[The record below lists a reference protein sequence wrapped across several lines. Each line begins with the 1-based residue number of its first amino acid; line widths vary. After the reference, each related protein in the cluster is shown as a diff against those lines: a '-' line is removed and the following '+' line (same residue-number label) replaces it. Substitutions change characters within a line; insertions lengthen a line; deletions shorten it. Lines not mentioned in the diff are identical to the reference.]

1 LKQRFAVIFFFIT
14 ILWIGMLFY
23 FSTRFPNESA
33 RQATFVYNL
42 LKKLDRIFD
51 FSETTLFVKLRMTLN
66 RLWFGAHRA
75 TGIEFIRKS
84 AHFGLY
90 MFLGCFSFL
99 FGIFYTQKIFGA
111 ILIGLSFPALIA
123 SLDEYSQ
130 QFFQR
135 GASLND
141 VIIDISG
148 AAFGVLIST
157 TTYFV
162 VITIVKSIKKRSKRC
177 HESQPRF

>member
-1 LKQRFAVIFFFIT
+1 MRQRLSVIFFVIT
-14 ILWIGMLFY
+14 ILWIALVFY

-33 RQATFVYNL
+33 KQASFVYNFF
-42 LKKLDRIFD
+42 KKLDRIFD
-51 FSETTLFVKLRMTLN
+51 FSETTLFVKVRMTLN
-66 RLWFGAHRA
+66 RLWFGTHRA

-99 FGIFYTQKIFGA
+99 FGILYTQKILAA
-111 ILIGLSFPALIA
+111 ILIGASFPALVA

-148 AAFGVLIST
+148 AIFGVL
-157 TTYFV
+157 V
-162 VITIVKSIKKRSKRC
+162 CTIVYFAVTAIRALIKKI
-177 HESQPRF
+177 SQSTQL